1 MSEAQLPVS
10 SPARPTSALTPE
22 VLGFIGATA
31 GPFEA
36 ADAVEHGTIRRFAQ
50 AALDHDPLYGDAAYA
65 SHGRIGR
72 LVAPALLPMYL
83 FGTALGSPDSL
94 VDSADPS
101 FDGTTGNFLI
111 RFGLPALPVP
121 LTRFLNGG
129 QWLRVYRHAEPG
141 DRVFARSRYVDIF
154 EKQGAEGPLLFAVA
168 EATFTNQRAAVLL
181 VCRQT
186 LIWR

>member
-1 MSEAQLPVS
+1 MSRAQPPVS
-10 SPARPTSALTPE
+10 PPDRLTSVLTPE
-22 VLGFIGATA
+22 VLALIGAAA

-50 AALDHDPLYGDAAYA
+50 AALDDDPLYSDAAYA
-65 SHGRIGR
+65 SHARIGR
-72 LVAPALLPMYL
+72 LVAPALLPIYL
-83 FGTALGSPDSL
+83 FGTPLGAPDPL
-94 VDSADPS
+94 VGAAASG
-101 FDGTTGNFLI
+101 FDGTAGNFLI
-111 RFGLPALPVP
+111 RFGLPPLPVS

-129 QWLRVYRHAEPG
+129 QSLRVYRHAEPG

-154 EKQGAEGPLLFAVA
+154 EKQGAEGPLLFAIA
-168 EATFTNQRAAVLL
+168 EATFTNQRAEVLL